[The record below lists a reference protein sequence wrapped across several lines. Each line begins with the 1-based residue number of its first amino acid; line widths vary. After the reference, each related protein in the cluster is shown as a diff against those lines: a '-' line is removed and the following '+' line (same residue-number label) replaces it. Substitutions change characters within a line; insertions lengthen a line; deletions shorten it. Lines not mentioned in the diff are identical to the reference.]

1 MKCYKYYSHQKKKTI
16 IVPFSMNRELMTLA
30 VIAEKITERNA
41 AGT

>member
-1 MKCYKYYSHQKKKTI
+1 MKCYKYYSHQEKT

>member
-1 MKCYKYYSHQKKKTI
+1 MQCNKNYSRQEKT